1 MPVLL
6 GIDTG
11 GTYTDAVLLDDEKG
25 ILRSAKSLT
34 TRDDLTVGIAG
45 AMRQV
50 LPEQIPPIHLVSLSS
65 TLATNAIVEGKG
77 SPACLILL
85 GYDPELLSRDDFRR
99 IPRENPVVFLKG
111 GHTLAGKEQEPLDKR
126 GVRQA
131 AAAYASSV
139 SAFAVSGYFS
149 VRNASHELAAREI
162 IRDLTGLPV
171 TCGHELTSHLNAPLR
186 AMTVLLNARLIPLM
200 HDLIIAVQKVLAD
213 LKIVAPLMI
222 VKGDGSLIASE
233 MALERPIETI
243 VSGPAA
249 SMVGA
254 RYLSGYDDALVIDM
268 GGTTSD
274 IALMR
279 EGFPL
284 LSEYGLS
291 VNGFRPMVSS
301 IDVRTEGIGGDSEIR
316 FDDTQRMQIGPR
328 RVIPL
333 SLLGSEFPPV
343 VETLKRFKG
352 LATRQS
358 CRDMR
363 FLMRSRSIP
372 KSETLSPLHQEILK
386 SISDQPVLQMHLL
399 EQSRYP
405 TECRY
410 GIDDLVDRGI
420 LAVSSFTP
428 TDAVQVLGFYEV
440 GSREAALHGS
450 ELFAA
455 GYGFERD
462 ELCRA
467 VFSQVIFQLGRALI
481 MRMLTAEGERLE
493 NPGFGEALIERA
505 LREDEEGLLAVT
517 FSLRLPIVAVGAPVT
532 TYLPSVAEVLNCP
545 IGIPDYAAVANA
557 VGAVVGSVFQSV
569 RILIKPHKGGTVF
582 RVHLPEGIRDFKSHQ
597 RAVEYAREH
606 SRILAEEH
614 ALRAGAGD
622 IETRVEIRE
631 LVVNDAVSGERVR
644 IETEIVAAAIGR
656 PEFGK

>member
-34 TRDDLTVGIAG
+34 TRHDLTVGIAD

-77 SPACLILL
+77 APACLILL
-85 GYDPELLSRDDFRR
+85 GYDPEMISRDDFGR
-99 IPRENPVVFLKG
+99 IPPENPVVFLKG
-111 GHTLAGKEQEPLDKR
+111 GHTLSGKEQEPLDRR
-126 GVRQA
+126 GVRKE

-149 VRNASHELAAREI
+149 VRNATHELAAREI
-162 IRDLTGLPV
+162 IRNLTGLPV
-171 TCGHELTSHLNAPLR
+171 TCGHELTSRLNAPLR
-186 AMTVLLNARLIPLM
+186 AMTALLNARLIPLM
-200 HDLIIAVQKVLAD
+200 HDLIVAVQKVLSD
-213 LKIVAPLMI
+213 LKIGAPLMI

-254 RYLSGYDDALVIDM
+254 RHLSGYDDALVIDM

-279 EGFPL
+279 GGFPL
-284 LSEYGLS
+284 LSDCGLS

-316 FDDTQRMQIGPR
+316 FDDAQRMRIGPR

-333 SLLGSEFPPV
+333 SLLGSEFPRV
-343 VETLKRFKG
+343 VETLKRLTG
-352 LATRQS
+352 LATRQNF
-358 CRDMR
+358 RDMR
-363 FLMRSRSIP
+363 FLMRSKSIS
-372 KSETLSPLHQEILK
+372 KSEPLAPLHGEILK

-399 EQSRYP
+399 EQFRYP
-405 TECRY
+405 AECRY
-410 GIDDLVDRGI
+410 GIDDMVDRGM

-428 TDAVQVLGFYEV
+428 TDAVQALGFYAV

-455 GYGFERD
+455 GCGLERD
-462 ELCRA
+462 DFCRT

-481 MRMLTAEGERLE
+481 MMMLAAEGERPE
-493 NPGFGEALIERA
+493 DHGFGDALIERA
-505 LREDEEGLLAVT
+505 LRDDAECLLAVAL
-517 FSLRLPIVAVGAPVT
+517 SLRVPIVAVGAPVA
-532 TYLPSVAEVLNCP
+532 TYLPSVAEALNCP
-545 IGIPDYAAVANA
+545 ICIPDYAAVANA

-569 RILIKPHKGGTVF
+569 HIVIKPHEGGTVF

-597 RAVEYAREH
+597 RAVEYARER
-606 SRILAEEH
+606 SRMLAEEH

-622 IETRVEIRE
+622 IEIRIEMRE
-631 LVVNDAVSGERVR
+631 LVANSAVSGERVR

-656 PEFGK
+656 PEFGR